1 MKVFKILTM
10 ENNER
15 TLWKR
20 NYTNKVRNNDV
31 WKNCNNF
38 RNMKQSRNTEE
49 NYLNK
54 RYILKGT
61 ITVV

>member
-1 MKVFKILTM
+1 MKVFRILTM

>member
-1 MKVFKILTM
+1 M